1 MFTVKHHECVGFESK
16 WKVKKVSANNSCQ
29 TEFRTTET
37 GSNTS
42 ERKSQEVQTEK
53 TEPTQTDV
61 DMEKLGKW
69 LSKIYPQ
76 VKEQIDNSNNSRIFQ
91 NYRLLDDPI
100 DATCKL
106 VQTLQ
111 VASKGETGSKA
122 IPIIASLQWNNSGKS
137 LAVPYNY
144 KHRTWCH
151 HAGIICIYTLNRD
164 CLSDTPKKRLSTESC
179 VTSIKY
185 HPIHSG
191 ILAAGTFTGQIY
203 IWNVENDVDPLIC
216 NILAH
221 DEYIT
226 QISWMNYIDATNS
239 VCLASSSTDGLLK
252 LWNFDITNNILKIKI
267 TYKIKTPVLAKMNQ
281 TTEVSEALL
290 DKGQLGLVGFD
301 FSKNI
306 PDLFIVALEGGLIV
320 RCTMLGTTQLK
331 GTATETYFYDP
342 VFKYYEPH
350 KGEIVAIKFSPD
362 RKDLFLTSGTDGQIR
377 IYRIDQDEPAQV
389 IFTKSPLND
398 ISYIPHE
405 EKLVAACGQHGTME
419 VYHLIS
425 GKSVPL
431 SFNAKITRSN
441 LTSLA
446 VNSGNTKFV
455 VLGNKNGQLQL
466 WSVPWQSIEFQNRK

>member
-111 VASKGETGSKA
+111 VASKGETGS
-122 IPIIASLQWNNSGKS
+122 
-137 LAVPYNY
+137 
-144 KHRTWCH
+144 
-151 HAGIICIYTLNRD
+151 
-164 CLSDTPKKRLSTESC
+164 
-179 VTSIKY
+179 
-185 HPIHSG
+185 
-191 ILAAGTFTGQIY
+191 QIY

-306 PDLFIVALEGGLIV
+306 PDLFIVALEGGLI
-320 RCTMLGTTQLK
+320 
-331 GTATETYFYDP
+331 
-342 VFKYYEPH
+342 
-350 KGEIVAIKFSPD
+350 
-362 RKDLFLTSGTDGQIR
+362 
-377 IYRIDQDEPAQV
+377 DEPAQV

-446 VNSGNTKFV
+446 VNSGKYH
-455 VLGNKNGQLQL
+455 KIR
-466 WSVPWQSIEFQNRK
+466 SSWQQEWTITVMERSMAEY